1 MRTLKIKSLGK
12 SYVDKDTL
20 MLHACFQILVDFV
33 NEERPS
39 IKENQEPIID
49 NGFNLNLEPALP
61 IKTLNKNNEFQ
72 SADTIEQEIKFLYN
86 WWIEKIENENNEI
99 YDDDNLKDKEM
110 LHRLI
115 NIYDTLWT

>member
-33 NEERPS
+33 NEEQPS